1 MYKGYKG
8 FSLKL
13 RFNAKLAALV
23 FGKEVDMQFDFE
35 KFAKIAMDVYNQTE
49 SPYSLEEVLEVFR
62 YYFQQYED
70 YTGYP
75 HPPIKTAQITR
86 ILEAIPYLTLEY
98 REEDIE
104 PECYPP
110 MIDKH
115 FETQYRH
122 CDYNIN
128 HFFSG
133 RIRELR
139 YLETCY

>member
-1 MYKGYKG
+1 MYKGYKV

-13 RFNAKLAALV
+13 RFSAKLAALA

-35 KFAKIAMDVYNQTE
+35 KFAEIAADVYNQTE
-49 SPYSLEEVLEVFR
+49 SQYSLEEVLEVFR
-62 YYFQQYED
+62 YYFQRYED

-75 HPPIKTAQITR
+75 HQPIKAAQIAR
-86 ILEAIPYLTLEY
+86 ILEAMPSLTLEY
-98 REEDIE
+98 SEENIE
-104 PECYPP
+104 PEYYPP

-115 FETQYRH
+115 FETQYRR